1 MVAIC
6 SLATRQRAKREPSFP
21 ENYASSRE
29 LPVRRRGTGA
39 KKFVLHKLFFFSTY
53 LLHSSLHHISLISPI
68 KDGKMN
74 LQQQQQHV
82 SSKLRKNFLRK
93 KVKFLTPRSTQSTLY
108 ESYISDEKASET
120 ASETS
125 DASLE
130 ELLADAHIY
139 IMSFLDIDSLRQMMC
154 SNRRFRSLLSSDTA
168 HTLWLIHCQSTWGS
182 TASASSS
189 TMCLQDNLHLP
200 TAASLTSSF
209 ARFNKINLPLLLCKT
224 SGALPTKVDESL
236 LPRGE
241 FQLENA
247 AASADSSMIQAHN
260 NKDNET
266 VKMCCIRYTR
276 EVGSAQV
283 HSIRSDH
290 PLPRPTRRSSGGN
303 SKKTFRLRIHNK
315 PTWNPFVAP
324 FRTVADRR
332 RCINVTPRLVSY
344 FEITILKASPEQ
356 EGRRQFSFDFL
367 EEPRVQDCV
376 AIGLATEIFDCQSAL
391 PGWNSVSF
399 GYHSDNGGLYHGSGR
414 MQKRAGTFG
423 TGDTVGMG
431 IDYVTRGIFVTK
443 NSKFL
448 GFGWDDLPFDYLEET
463 RLYPMVGIDSK
474 EAVVL
479 NYCGVDRPF
488 QFDLAAYCCRQQQS
502 RKHSKSG
509 IAKRYQFSTS
519 CQ

>member
-1 MVAIC
+1 
-6 SLATRQRAKREPSFP
+6 
-21 ENYASSRE
+21 
-29 LPVRRRGTGA
+29 
-39 KKFVLHKLFFFSTY
+39 
-53 LLHSSLHHISLISPI
+53 
-68 KDGKMN
+68 MN

-82 SSKLRKNFLRK
+82 SSKLRKNFQRK
-93 KVKFLTPRSTQSTLY
+93 KVKLENDAPHLFLASRSTQSTLD
-108 ESYISDEKASET
+108 ESYISDEKASTT

-125 DASLE
+125 NASLE
-130 ELLADAHIY
+130 ELPADAQIS
-139 IMSFLDIDSLRQMMC
+139 IMSFLDIDSLRQMMS
-154 SNRRFRSLLSSDTA
+154 SNRSFRSLLSSDTA
-168 HTLWLIHCQSTWGS
+168 HTLWLIHCQSTWGITVSAS
-182 TASASSS
+182 TSSS

-200 TAASLTSSF
+200 TAASSTSSF

-236 LPRGE
+236 LPGE
-241 FQLENA
+241 FQLENNA
-247 AASADSSMIQAHN
+247 AASARSSMIQAHN
-260 NKDNET
+260 NEDNET
-266 VKMCCIRYTR
+266 GKVCFLRYMG

-303 SKKTFRLRIHNK
+303 SKKMLCLRINNK
-315 PTWNPFVAP
+315 PKWNPFVAP
-324 FRTVADRR
+324 FRTVSDIR

-344 FEITILKASPEQ
+344 FEITILKVSPEQ
-356 EGRRQFSFDFL
+356 ESRPRFSSYL
-367 EEPRVQDCV
+367 REEPRIQDCV

-423 TGDTVGMG
+423 SGDIVGMG
-431 IDYVTRGIFVTK
+431 VDYVTRGIFVTK
-443 NSKFL
+443 NGKFL

-463 RLYPMVGIDSK
+463 RLYPTVGIDSK
-474 EAVVL
+474 EAVVV

-488 QFDLAAYCCRQQQS
+488 QFDLAAYCYRQQQS

-509 IAKRYQFSTS
+509 IAKGYQFSTS
-519 CQ
+519 CR